1 MKKDEVCEVYCFDE
15 KLVNETK
22 DKLNKEDI
30 KSAAMMFKVLADLNR
45 AKIAFALEKA
55 KELCVCDLANILDI
69 TIPNTSH
76 HLRKMLALGVVKYRK
91 EGKLAFYSLEDE
103 YVGNILVD
111 TLKHLSEV
119 VNNEWR

>member
-30 KSAAMMFKVLADLNR
+30 KSAALMFKVLADLNR

-119 VNNEWR
+119 VNNESR

>member
-30 KSAAMMFKVLADLNR
+30 KSAALMFKVLADLNR

-119 VNNEWR
+119 VNNE

>member
-30 KSAAMMFKVLADLNR
+30 KSAALMFKVLADLNR